1 MRARSIH
8 VGLPPSRGPS
18 TRGQRLASRALLGVA
33 SAAGLGLC
41 LVALLAPRSLDAGLP
56 IMLLFYPLLWAVA
69 IAVHRR
75 V

>member
-1 MRARSIH
+1 MRAHSLP
-8 VGLPPSRGPS
+8 VGLPATRGPS
-18 TRGQRLASRALLGVA
+18 TRRARLLGRALVAVA

-41 LVALLAPRSLDAGLP
+41 LVALLAPRALSVGLP
-56 IMLLFYPLLWAVA
+56 VVLLFYPLLWTVA